1 MTNSLSIVLGLLL
14 VGGIALDMFLTNG
27 DSLLFLARKFVD
39 LIDWVAF
46 WR

>member
-14 VGGIALDMFLTNG
+14 IAGIALDLFLTDG
-27 DSLLFLARKFVD
+27 DSLLFLARKFAD